1 MQGYKTWTGLIIT
14 VLGSLGIG
22 NLFGSENVAAIV
34 DTTAQLVGLLIA
46 AYGNYKAHKKIK
58 ELKPY

>member
-14 VLGSLGIG
+14 VLGALGIG

-34 DTTAQLVGLLIA
+34 DTVAQLVGLILA
-46 AYGNYKAHKKIK
+46 AYGNYKAHQKIK
-58 ELKPY
+58 ELQ